1 MVETT
6 IQEKADAMYRDVIH
20 QFIEARRTT
29 IDRVE
34 AKLASSLDY
43 TAKEVGVATVCTCG
57 TISTRTLQVETTI
70 SQAWAVAGYTV
81 EEIAARAHAADV
93 AMTVRHRLVEMEV
106 ALRSAM
112 KDAERDIPTCYP
124 PVTVES

>member
-1 MVETT
+1 MW
-6 IQEKADAMYRDVIH
+6 IQ
-20 QFIEARRTT
+20 
-29 IDRVE
+29 
-34 AKLASSLDY
+34 
-43 TAKEVGVATVCTCG
+43 
-57 TISTRTLQVETTI
+57 QVETTV

-93 AMTVRHRLVEMEV
+93 AINVRQRLVELEV

-124 PVTVES
+124 PPAVES